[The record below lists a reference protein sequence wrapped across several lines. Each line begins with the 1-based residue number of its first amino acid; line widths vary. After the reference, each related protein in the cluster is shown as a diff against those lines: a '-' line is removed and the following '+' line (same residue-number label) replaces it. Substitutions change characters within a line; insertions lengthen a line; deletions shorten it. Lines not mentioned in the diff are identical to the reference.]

1 MRTCLSQLSV
11 YTACTGAHLCMI
23 SYSIT
28 LSLFLSS
35 NTYQKA
41 SFAPLGTMSFAR
53 LPQCQVYEIF
63 VCLGPDYYHLRGACL
78 LTREKSNSIDLPLEI
93 LRWHC
98 ANSDLL
104 DQKLP
109 CFEVLGRIP
118 LRCSRCEVRART
130 RQMYRYNRAISDGN
144 REGMLYLCWN
154 CALEEARLFLTFFS
168 LTGKASSFFLPNST
182 RGIATVASSPA
193 HSSPPPLPPPPF
205 AI

>member
-1 MRTCLSQLSV
+1 
-11 YTACTGAHLCMI
+11 
-23 SYSIT
+23 
-28 LSLFLSS
+28 
-35 NTYQKA
+35 
-41 SFAPLGTMSFAR
+41 MSFAR
-53 LPQCQVYEIF
+53 LPQCQVREIF
-63 VCLGPDYYHLRGACL
+63 ACLGPDFYHLRGACL
-78 LTREKSNSIDLPLEI
+78 LTRNFSNFIDLPLEI

-154 CALEEARLFLTFFS
+154 CALEEARLFLTGKGGYLIALGGADRRDQATLFVALVS
-168 LTGKASSFFLPNST
+168 RTKAS
-182 RGIATVASSPA
+182 RAG
-193 HSSPPPLPPPPF
+193 F
-205 AI
+205 AEECLLSMRAAQR